1 MYNYLQNPIDL
12 HVFEWCSTH
21 GKDGWPVSTTVIQL
35 WNDFH
40 TFTVFFGAAPGEQ
53 QWRSCRSMIAGNVKV
68 TSISKG
74 VGILTSQPCC
84 TMLWDRQWTRGVAS
98 SSCLGCG
105 NLCRWVTGQGFQQVH
120 DGWVSCKGPNDRQMC
135 AFNHPIEGKNVLD
148 LDGRQCKGWGKCV
161 NVFHWGTCFFF
172 HRMKNP
178 VKFRQNW
185 KAQTWHVAAQT
196 FIYLLLACLPDGLRM
211 FDACFVSPKLWYFA
225 KQLDH
230 LAWCQ
235 VDPGAEFSTQV
246 TWSFGKR
253 TSSGGP
259 QAELLNHARS
269 TKGLDVRCHDTA

>member
-53 QWRSCRSMIAGNVKV
+53 QWRSCRSMIEGNVKV

-172 HRMKNP
+172 TGWRTQWNSDRIGRHKPDMLLHRPSYTFCWHVCLMVWGCLMRVLFHQSCGISPNS
-178 VKFRQNW
+178 W
-185 KAQTWHVAAQT
+185 ITWHGARWIQVLNFQPRSPEALAKEPVAE
-196 FIYLLLACLPDGLRM
+196 D
-211 FDACFVSPKLWYFA
+211 PK
-225 KQLDH
+225 QS
-230 LAWCQ
+230 C
-235 VDPGAEFSTQV
+235 
-246 TWSFGKR
+246 
-253 TSSGGP
+253 
-259 QAELLNHARS
+259 
-269 TKGLDVRCHDTA
+269 